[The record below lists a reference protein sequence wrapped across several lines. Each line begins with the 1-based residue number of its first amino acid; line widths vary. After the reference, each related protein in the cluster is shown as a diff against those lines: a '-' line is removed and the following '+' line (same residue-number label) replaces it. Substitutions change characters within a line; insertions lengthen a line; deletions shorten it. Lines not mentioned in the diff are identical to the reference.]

1 MSNLDRLKVGNTTVL
16 NSVYGSARF
25 KAIGWGQVLCLK
37 MLGTVPDNPTS
48 DEAHERLAH
57 ERGEEFIAQ
66 VRHDFG
72 LVDFDQARDRF
83 RECVFVMVELKDNH
97 TGVAE
102 GIDYLI
108 TVNTPA
114 QEEVIAEAEIIFG
127 KKGAAREIALQQ
139 KQAREQLERFKPDLV
154 SLIETAL
161 DDLEG
166 IAVVRGG
173 HLMLAGPELAEE
185 PDWLADAIVKGCA
198 TAKAKA
204 ERQFMANVITADEAR
219 FIVSDLESMAA
230 VV

>member
-1 MSNLDRLKVGNTTVL
+1 MSNLDMLKVGNTTVL

-48 DEAHERLAH
+48 DEAHERLAA
-57 ERGEEFIAQ
+57 ERGEEFVAQ

-83 RECVFVMVELKDNH
+83 RECIFVMVELKDNH
-97 TGVAE
+97 AGIAE

-108 TVNTPA
+108 NANTPA
-114 QEEVIAEAEIIFG
+114 PEEVIAESEIIFG

-139 KQAREQLERFKPDLV
+139 KQAREQLERFKPDLI
-154 SLIETAL
+154 SLIESAL
-161 DDLEG
+161 DD
-166 IAVVRGG
+166 
-173 HLMLAGPELAEE
+173 PESAEE
-185 PDWLADAIVKGCA
+185 PAWLADAIVKGCA

-219 FIVSDLESMAA
+219 FIVSDLESMLA

>member
-48 DEAHERLAH
+48 DEAHERLAA
-57 ERGEEFIAQ
+57 ERGEEFVAQ

-83 RECVFVMVELKDNH
+83 RECIYIMVELKDNH
-97 TGVAE
+97 AGVAE

-108 TVNTPA
+108 KVNTPA

-127 KKGAAREIALQQ
+127 KKGAAREIALRQ
-139 KQAREQLERFKPDLV
+139 KQAQEQLKRFKPDLV

-166 IAVVRGG
+166 SAADYLLQGS
-173 HLMLAGPELAEE
+173 AEE
-185 PDWLADAIVKGCA
+185 PDWLADAIIKGCA

-204 ERQFMANVITADEAR
+204 ERQFMDEDITAEEAQ
-219 FIVSDLESMAA
+219 FIVSDLESMLA

>member
-1 MSNLDRLKVGNTTVL
+1 MSNLDMLKVGNTTVL

-72 LVDFDQARDRF
+72 LVDFDPARDRF
-83 RECVFVMVELKDNH
+83 RECIFVMAELKDNH
-97 TGVAE
+97 AGVAE

-108 TVNTPA
+108 KVNTPA

-127 KKGAAREIALQQ
+127 KKGAAREIALRQ
-139 KQAREQLERFKPDLV
+139 KQAQEQLKRFKPDLV

-166 IAVVRGG
+166 SAADYLLQGS
-173 HLMLAGPELAEE
+173 AEE
-185 PDWLADAIVKGCA
+185 PDWLADAIIKGCA

-204 ERQFMANVITADEAR
+204 ERQFLDEDITAEEAQ

-230 VV
+230 AV

>member
-1 MSNLDRLKVGNTTVL
+1 MSNLDMLKVGNATVL

-48 DEAHERLAH
+48 DEAHERLAA

-66 VRHDFG
+66 IRHDFG
-72 LVDFDQARDRF
+72 LVDFDPARDRF
-83 RECVFVMVELKDNH
+83 RECIFVMAELKDNH
-97 TGVAE
+97 AGVAE

-108 TVNTPA
+108 KVNTPA

-127 KKGAAREIALQQ
+127 KKGAAREIALKQ
-139 KQAREQLERFKPDLV
+139 KQAQEQLKRFKPDLV

-161 DDLEG
+161 DDLEASAADYLLQG
-166 IAVVRGG
+166 S
-173 HLMLAGPELAEE
+173 AEE
-185 PDWLADAIVKGCA
+185 PDWLADAIIKGCA

-204 ERQFMANVITADEAR
+204 ERQFMDEEINAEEAQ
-219 FIVSDLESMAA
+219 FIVSDLESMLA

>member
-1 MSNLDRLKVGNTTVL
+1 
-16 NSVYGSARF
+16 
-25 KAIGWGQVLCLK
+25 

-72 LVDFDQARDRF
+72 LVDFDPARDRF
-83 RECVFVMVELKDNH
+83 RECIFVMAELKDNH
-97 TGVAE
+97 AGVAE

-108 TVNTPA
+108 KVNTPA

-127 KKGAAREIALQQ
+127 KKGTAREIALRQ
-139 KQAREQLERFKPDLV
+139 KQAQEQLKRFKPDLV

-161 DDLEG
+161 DDLEESAADYLLQG
-166 IAVVRGG
+166 S
-173 HLMLAGPELAEE
+173 AEE
-185 PDWLADAIVKGCA
+185 PDWLADAIIKGCA

-204 ERQFMANVITADEAR
+204 ERQFLDEDITAEEAQ

-230 VV
+230 AV

>member
-1 MSNLDRLKVGNTTVL
+1 MSNLDMLKVGNATVL

-72 LVDFDQARDRF
+72 LVDFDPARDRF
-83 RECVFVMVELKDNH
+83 RECIFVMAELKDNH
-97 TGVAE
+97 AGVAE

-108 TVNTPA
+108 KVNTPA

-127 KKGAAREIALQQ
+127 KKGTAREIALRQ
-139 KQAREQLERFKPDLV
+139 KQAQEQLKRFKPDLV

-161 DDLEG
+161 DDLEESAADYLLQG
-166 IAVVRGG
+166 S
-173 HLMLAGPELAEE
+173 AEE
-185 PDWLADAIVKGCA
+185 PDWLADAIIKGCA

-204 ERQFMANVITADEAR
+204 ERQFLDEEITAEEAQ

-230 VV
+230 AV

>member
-1 MSNLDRLKVGNTTVL
+1 MSNLDMLKVGNATVL

-66 VRHDFG
+66 IRHDFG

-83 RECVFVMVELKDNH
+83 RECIFVMVELKDNH
-97 TGVAE
+97 AGIAE

-108 TVNTPA
+108 NANTPA
-114 QEEVIAEAEIIFG
+114 PEEVIAESEIIFG

-139 KQAREQLERFKPDLV
+139 KQAREQLERFKPDLI
-154 SLIETAL
+154 SLIESAL
-161 DDLEG
+161 DD
-166 IAVVRGG
+166 
-173 HLMLAGPELAEE
+173 PESAEE
-185 PDWLADAIVKGCA
+185 PEWLADAIVKGCA
-198 TAKAKA
+198 TAKAKT
-204 ERQFMANVITADEAR
+204 ERQFMEGWINADRAR
-219 FIVSDLESMAA
+219 FVVSDLESMLA

>member
-72 LVDFDQARDRF
+72 LVDFDPARDRF
-83 RECVFVMVELKDNH
+83 RECIFVMAELKDNH
-97 TGVAE
+97 AGVAE

-108 TVNTPA
+108 KVNTPA

-127 KKGAAREIALQQ
+127 KKGTAREIALRQ
-139 KQAREQLERFKPDLV
+139 KQAQEQLKRFKPDLV

-166 IAVVRGG
+166 NAADYLLQGS
-173 HLMLAGPELAEE
+173 AEE
-185 PDWLADAIVKGCA
+185 PDWLADAIIKGCA

-204 ERQFMANVITADEAR
+204 ERQFLDEDITAEEAQ

-230 VV
+230 AV

>member
-1 MSNLDRLKVGNTTVL
+1 MSNLDMLKVGNATVL

-72 LVDFDQARDRF
+72 LVDFNPARDRF
-83 RECVFVMVELKDNH
+83 RECIFVMAELKDNH
-97 TGVAE
+97 AGVAE

-108 TVNTPA
+108 KVNTPA

-127 KKGAAREIALQQ
+127 KKGTAREIALRQ
-139 KQAREQLERFKPDLV
+139 KQAQEQLKRFKPDLV

-161 DDLEG
+161 DDLEESTADYLLQG
-166 IAVVRGG
+166 S
-173 HLMLAGPELAEE
+173 AEE
-185 PDWLADAIVKGCA
+185 PDWLADAIIKGCA

-204 ERQFMANVITADEAR
+204 ERQFLDEEITAEEAQ

-230 VV
+230 AV

>member
-72 LVDFDQARDRF
+72 LVDFDPARDRF
-83 RECVFVMVELKDNH
+83 RECIFVMAELKDNH
-97 TGVAE
+97 AGVAE

-108 TVNTPA
+108 KVNTPA

-127 KKGAAREIALQQ
+127 KKGAAREIALRQ
-139 KQAREQLERFKPDLV
+139 KQAQEQLKRFKPDLV

-161 DDLEG
+161 DDLEESAADYLLQG
-166 IAVVRGG
+166 S
-173 HLMLAGPELAEE
+173 AEE
-185 PDWLADAIVKGCA
+185 PDWLADAIIKGCA

-204 ERQFMANVITADEAR
+204 ERQFMDEDITAEEAQ

-230 VV
+230 AV

>member
-25 KAIGWGQVLCLK
+25 KAIGWGQVLWLK

-48 DEAHERLAH
+48 DEAHERLAA

-66 VRHDFG
+66 IRHDFG
-72 LVDFDQARDRF
+72 LVDFDPARDRF
-83 RECVFVMVELKDNH
+83 RECIFVMAELKDNH
-97 TGVAE
+97 AGVAE

-108 TVNTPA
+108 KVNTPA

-127 KKGAAREIALQQ
+127 KKGTAREIALRQ
-139 KQAREQLERFKPDLV
+139 KQAQEQLKRFKPDLV

-161 DDLEG
+161 DDLEASAADYLLQG
-166 IAVVRGG
+166 S
-173 HLMLAGPELAEE
+173 AEE
-185 PDWLADAIVKGCA
+185 PDWLADAIIKGCA

-204 ERQFMANVITADEAR
+204 ERQFLDEDITAEEAQ

-230 VV
+230 AV

>member
-1 MSNLDRLKVGNTTVL
+1 MSNLDMLKVGNATVL

-72 LVDFDQARDRF
+72 LVDFDPARDRF
-83 RECVFVMVELKDNH
+83 RECIFVMAELKDNH
-97 TGVAE
+97 AGVAE

-108 TVNTPA
+108 KVNTPA

-127 KKGAAREIALQQ
+127 KKGTAREIALRQ
-139 KQAREQLERFKPDLV
+139 KQAQEQLKRFKPDLI

-166 IAVVRGG
+166 NAADYLLQGS
-173 HLMLAGPELAEE
+173 AEE
-185 PDWLADAIVKGCA
+185 PDWLADAIIKGCA

-204 ERQFMANVITADEAR
+204 ERQFLDEEITAEEAQ

-230 VV
+230 AV

>member
-83 RECVFVMVELKDNH
+83 RECIFVMVELKDNH
-97 TGVAE
+97 AGVAE

-108 TVNTPA
+108 KVNTPA

-127 KKGAAREIALQQ
+127 KKGTAREIALRQ
-139 KQAREQLERFKPDLV
+139 KQAQEQLKRFKPDLV

-166 IAVVRGG
+166 SAADYLLQGS
-173 HLMLAGPELAEE
+173 AEE
-185 PDWLADAIVKGCA
+185 PDWLADAIIKGCA

-204 ERQFMANVITADEAR
+204 ERQFMDEEINAEEAQ
-219 FIVSDLESMAA
+219 FIVSDLESMLA

>member
-1 MSNLDRLKVGNTTVL
+1 MSNLDMLKVGNATVL

-48 DEAHERLAH
+48 DEAHERLAA

-66 VRHDFG
+66 IRHDFG
-72 LVDFDQARDRF
+72 LVDFDPARDRF
-83 RECVFVMVELKDNH
+83 RECIFVMAELKDNH
-97 TGVAE
+97 AGVAE

-108 TVNTPA
+108 KVNTPA

-127 KKGAAREIALQQ
+127 KKGAAREIALKQ
-139 KQAREQLERFKPDLV
+139 KQAQEQLKRFKPDLV

-166 IAVVRGG
+166 SAADYLLQGS
-173 HLMLAGPELAEE
+173 AEE
-185 PDWLADAIVKGCA
+185 PDWLADAIIKGCA

-204 ERQFMANVITADEAR
+204 ERQFMDEEINAEEAQ
-219 FIVSDLESMAA
+219 FIVSDLESMLA

>member
-1 MSNLDRLKVGNTTVL
+1 MSNLDMLKVGNATVL

-48 DEAHERLAH
+48 DEAHERLAA

-66 VRHDFG
+66 IRHDFG
-72 LVDFDQARDRF
+72 LVDFDPARDRF
-83 RECVFVMVELKDNH
+83 RECIFVMAELKDNH
-97 TGVAE
+97 AGVAE

-108 TVNTPA
+108 KVNTPA

-127 KKGAAREIALQQ
+127 KKGTAREIALRQ
-139 KQAREQLERFKPDLV
+139 KQAQEQLKRFKPDLV

-161 DDLEG
+161 DDLEASAADYLLQG
-166 IAVVRGG
+166 S
-173 HLMLAGPELAEE
+173 AEE
-185 PDWLADAIVKGCA
+185 PDWLADAIIKGCA

-204 ERQFMANVITADEAR
+204 ERQFLDEDITAEEAQ

-230 VV
+230 AV

>member
-48 DEAHERLAH
+48 DEAHERLAA

-72 LVDFDQARDRF
+72 LVDFDPARDRF
-83 RECVFVMVELKDNH
+83 RECIFVMAELKDNH
-97 TGVAE
+97 AGVAE

-108 TVNTPA
+108 KVNTPA

-127 KKGAAREIALQQ
+127 KKGTAREIALRQ
-139 KQAREQLERFKPDLV
+139 KQAQEQLKRFKPDLV

-161 DDLEG
+161 DDLEESAADYLLQG
-166 IAVVRGG
+166 S
-173 HLMLAGPELAEE
+173 AEE
-185 PDWLADAIVKGCA
+185 PDWLADAIIKGCA

-204 ERQFMANVITADEAR
+204 ERQFLDEDITAEEAQ

-230 VV
+230 AV

>member
-83 RECVFVMVELKDNH
+83 RECIFVMVELKDNH
-97 TGVAE
+97 AGVAE

-108 TVNTPA
+108 KVNTPA

-127 KKGAAREIALQQ
+127 KKGAAREIALKQ
-139 KQAREQLERFKPDLV
+139 KQAQEQLKRFKPDLV

-166 IAVVRGG
+166 IAVVGGG
-173 HLMLAGPELAEE
+173 HLMLAGQDSAEE
-185 PDWLADAIVKGCA
+185 PDWLAEAIIKGCA

-204 ERQFMANVITADEAR
+204 ERQFMDEEINAEEAQ

>member
-48 DEAHERLAH
+48 DEAHERLAA

-72 LVDFDQARDRF
+72 LVDFDPARDRF
-83 RECVFVMVELKDNH
+83 RECIFVMAELKDNH
-97 TGVAE
+97 AGVAE

-108 TVNTPA
+108 KVNTPA

-127 KKGAAREIALQQ
+127 KKGTAREIALRQ
-139 KQAREQLERFKPDLV
+139 KQAQEQLKRFKPDLI

-166 IAVVRGG
+166 NAADYLLQGS
-173 HLMLAGPELAEE
+173 AEE
-185 PDWLADAIVKGCA
+185 PDWLADAIIKGCA

-204 ERQFMANVITADEAR
+204 ERQFLDEEITAEEAQ

-230 VV
+230 AV

>member
-1 MSNLDRLKVGNTTVL
+1 MSNLDRLKVGNATVL

-72 LVDFDQARDRF
+72 LVDFDPARDRF
-83 RECVFVMVELKDNH
+83 RECIFVMAELKDNH
-97 TGVAE
+97 AGVAE

-108 TVNTPA
+108 KVNTPA

-127 KKGAAREIALQQ
+127 KKGTAREIALRQ
-139 KQAREQLERFKPDLV
+139 KQAQEQLKRFKPDLV

-166 IAVVRGG
+166 SAADYLLQGS
-173 HLMLAGPELAEE
+173 AEE
-185 PDWLADAIVKGCA
+185 PDWLADAIIKGCA

-204 ERQFMANVITADEAR
+204 ERQFLDEDITAEEAQ

-230 VV
+230 AV

>member
-1 MSNLDRLKVGNTTVL
+1 MSNLDMLKVGNATVL

-57 ERGEEFIAQ
+57 ERGEEFVAQ

-83 RECVFVMVELKDNH
+83 RECIFVMVELKNNH
-97 TGVAE
+97 AGIAE

-108 TVNTPA
+108 KANTPA

-127 KKGAAREIALQQ
+127 KKGAAREIALKQ
-139 KQAREQLERFKPDLV
+139 KQARDQLERFKPDLI

-161 DDLEG
+161 DD
-166 IAVVRGG
+166 
-173 HLMLAGPELAEE
+173 PESAEE
-185 PDWLADAIVKGCA
+185 PAWLADAIVKGCA

-204 ERQFMANVITADEAR
+204 ERQFMDQDINAEQAQ
-219 FIVSDLESMAA
+219 FIVSDLESMLA

>member
-1 MSNLDRLKVGNTTVL
+1 MSNIDMVKVGNATVL
-16 NSVYGSARF
+16 KSVYGSARF

-48 DEAHERLAH
+48 DEAHERLAA
-57 ERGEEFIAQ
+57 ERGEEFITQ

-83 RECVFVMVELKDNH
+83 RECIFVMVELKDNH
-97 TGVAE
+97 AGVTE
-102 GIDYLI
+102 SIDYLI
-108 TVNTPA
+108 KANTPA

-127 KKGAAREIALQQ
+127 KKGAAREIALKQ
-139 KQAREQLERFKPDLV
+139 KQARDQLERFKPDLI

-161 DDLEG
+161 DD
-166 IAVVRGG
+166 
-173 HLMLAGPELAEE
+173 PEPAEE
-185 PDWLADAIVKGCA
+185 PAWLADAIVKGCA

-204 ERQFMANVITADEAR
+204 ERQFMANVITAEEAR

>member
-1 MSNLDRLKVGNTTVL
+1 MSNLDRLKVGNATVL

-48 DEAHERLAH
+48 DEAHERLAA

-72 LVDFDQARDRF
+72 LVDFDPARDRF
-83 RECVFVMVELKDNH
+83 RECIFVMTELKDNH
-97 TGVAE
+97 AGIAE

-108 TVNTPA
+108 KVNTPA

-127 KKGAAREIALQQ
+127 KKGAAREIALRQ
-139 KQAREQLERFKPDLV
+139 KQAQEQLKRFKPDLV

-166 IAVVRGG
+166 SAADYLLQGS
-173 HLMLAGPELAEE
+173 AEE
-185 PDWLADAIVKGCA
+185 PDWLADAIIKGCA

-204 ERQFMANVITADEAR
+204 ERQFLDEDITAEEAQ

-230 VV
+230 AV

>member
-1 MSNLDRLKVGNTTVL
+1 MSNLDMLKVGNATVL

-48 DEAHERLAH
+48 DEAHERLAA
-57 ERGEEFIAQ
+57 ERGEEFVAQ

-83 RECVFVMVELKDNH
+83 RECIFVMAELKDNH
-97 TGVAE
+97 AGVAE

-108 TVNTPA
+108 KVNTPA

-127 KKGAAREIALQQ
+127 KKGTAREIALRQ
-139 KQAREQLERFKPDLV
+139 KQAQEQLKRFKPDLI

-166 IAVVRGG
+166 NAADYLLQGS
-173 HLMLAGPELAEE
+173 AEE
-185 PDWLADAIVKGCA
+185 PDWLADAIIKGCA

-204 ERQFMANVITADEAR
+204 ERQFLDEDITAEEAQ

-230 VV
+230 AV

>member
-48 DEAHERLAH
+48 DEAHERLAA

-72 LVDFDQARDRF
+72 LVDFDPARDRF
-83 RECVFVMVELKDNH
+83 RECIFVMTELKDNH
-97 TGVAE
+97 AGIAE

-108 TVNTPA
+108 KVNTPA

-127 KKGAAREIALQQ
+127 KKGAAREIALRQ
-139 KQAREQLERFKPDLV
+139 KQAQEQLKRFKPDLV

-166 IAVVRGG
+166 SAADYLLQGS
-173 HLMLAGPELAEE
+173 AEE
-185 PDWLADAIVKGCA
+185 PDWLADAIIKGCA

-204 ERQFMANVITADEAR
+204 ERQFLDEDITAEEAQ

-230 VV
+230 AV

>member
-72 LVDFDQARDRF
+72 LVDFNPARDRF
-83 RECVFVMVELKDNH
+83 RECIFVMAELKDNH
-97 TGVAE
+97 AGVAE

-108 TVNTPA
+108 KVNTPA
-114 QEEVIAEAEIIFG
+114 PEEVIAEAEIIFG
-127 KKGAAREIALQQ
+127 KKGAAREIALKQ
-139 KQAREQLERFKPDLV
+139 KQAQEQLKRFKPDLV

-161 DDLEG
+161 DDLEESAADYLLQG
-166 IAVVRGG
+166 S
-173 HLMLAGPELAEE
+173 AEE
-185 PDWLADAIVKGCA
+185 PDWLADAIIKGCA

-204 ERQFMANVITADEAR
+204 ERQFLDEDITAEEAQ

-230 VV
+230 AV

>member
-1 MSNLDRLKVGNTTVL
+1 MSNLDMLKVGNTTVL

-72 LVDFDQARDRF
+72 LVDFNPARDRF
-83 RECVFVMVELKDNH
+83 RECIFVMAELKDSH
-97 TGVAE
+97 AGVAE

-108 TVNTPA
+108 KVNTPA

-127 KKGAAREIALQQ
+127 KKGTAREIALRQ
-139 KQAREQLERFKPDLV
+139 KQAQEQLKRFKPDLV

-161 DDLEG
+161 DDLEESAADYLLQG
-166 IAVVRGG
+166 S
-173 HLMLAGPELAEE
+173 AEE
-185 PDWLADAIVKGCA
+185 PDWLADAIIKGCA

-204 ERQFMANVITADEAR
+204 ERQFMDEDITAEEAQ

-230 VV
+230 AV

>member
-1 MSNLDRLKVGNTTVL
+1 MSNLDMLKVGNATVL

-72 LVDFDQARDRF
+72 LVDFNPARDRF
-83 RECVFVMVELKDNH
+83 RECIFVMAELKDSH
-97 TGVAE
+97 AGVAE

-108 TVNTPA
+108 KVNTPA

-127 KKGAAREIALQQ
+127 KKGTAREIALRQ
-139 KQAREQLERFKPDLV
+139 KQAQEQLKRFKPDLV

-161 DDLEG
+161 DDLEESAADYLLQG
-166 IAVVRGG
+166 S
-173 HLMLAGPELAEE
+173 AEE
-185 PDWLADAIVKGCA
+185 PDWLADAIIKGCA

-204 ERQFMANVITADEAR
+204 ERQFLDEDITAEEAQ

-230 VV
+230 AV

>member
-72 LVDFDQARDRF
+72 LVDFDPARDRF
-83 RECVFVMVELKDNH
+83 RECIFVMAELKDNH
-97 TGVAE
+97 AGVAE

-108 TVNTPA
+108 KVNTPA

-127 KKGAAREIALQQ
+127 KKGAAREIALRQ
-139 KQAREQLERFKPDLV
+139 KQAQEQLKRFKPDLV

-166 IAVVRGG
+166 SAADYLLQGS
-173 HLMLAGPELAEE
+173 AEE
-185 PDWLADAIVKGCA
+185 PDWLADAIIKGCA

-204 ERQFMANVITADEAR
+204 ERQFLDEDITAEEAQ

-230 VV
+230 AV

>member
-72 LVDFDQARDRF
+72 LVDFDPARDRF
-83 RECVFVMVELKDNH
+83 RECIFVMAELKDNH
-97 TGVAE
+97 AGVAE

-108 TVNTPA
+108 KVNTPA

-127 KKGAAREIALQQ
+127 KKGTAREIALRQ
-139 KQAREQLERFKPDLV
+139 KQAQEQLKRFKPDLV

-161 DDLEG
+161 DDLEESAADYLLQG
-166 IAVVRGG
+166 S
-173 HLMLAGPELAEE
+173 AEE
-185 PDWLADAIVKGCA
+185 PDWLADAIIKGCA

-204 ERQFMANVITADEAR
+204 ERQFLDEDITAEEAQ

-230 VV
+230 AV

>member
-1 MSNLDRLKVGNTTVL
+1 MSNLDMLKVGNATVL

-72 LVDFDQARDRF
+72 LVDFDPARDRF
-83 RECVFVMVELKDNH
+83 RECIFVMAELKDNH
-97 TGVAE
+97 AGVAE

-108 TVNTPA
+108 KVNTPA

-127 KKGAAREIALQQ
+127 KKGTAREIALRQ
-139 KQAREQLERFKPDLV
+139 KQAQEQLKRFKPDLI

-166 IAVVRGG
+166 NAADYLLQGS
-173 HLMLAGPELAEE
+173 AEE
-185 PDWLADAIVKGCA
+185 PDWLADAIIKGCA

-204 ERQFMANVITADEAR
+204 ERQFLDEDITAEEAQ

-230 VV
+230 AV

>member
-1 MSNLDRLKVGNTTVL
+1 MSNIDMLKVGNATVL

-57 ERGEEFIAQ
+57 ERGEEFITQ

-83 RECVFVMVELKDNH
+83 RECIYVMVELKDNH
-97 TGVAE
+97 AGIAE

-108 TVNTPA
+108 KANTPA

-127 KKGAAREIALQQ
+127 KKGAAREIALKQ
-139 KQAREQLERFKPDLV
+139 KQARDQLERFKPDLI

-161 DDLEG
+161 DD
-166 IAVVRGG
+166 
-173 HLMLAGPELAEE
+173 PEPAEE
-185 PDWLADAIVKGCA
+185 PAWLADAIVKGCA

-204 ERQFMANVITADEAR
+204 ERQFMANVINAEQAR
-219 FIVSDLESMAA
+219 FIVSDLESMLA

>member
-1 MSNLDRLKVGNTTVL
+1 MSNLDRLKVGNATVL

-48 DEAHERLAH
+48 DEAHERLAA

-72 LVDFDQARDRF
+72 LVDFDPARDRF
-83 RECVFVMVELKDNH
+83 RECIFVMAELKDNH
-97 TGVAE
+97 AGVAE

-108 TVNTPA
+108 KVNTPA

-127 KKGAAREIALQQ
+127 KKGTAREIALRQ
-139 KQAREQLERFKPDLV
+139 KQAQEQLKRFKPDLI

-166 IAVVRGG
+166 NAADYLLQGS
-173 HLMLAGPELAEE
+173 AEE
-185 PDWLADAIVKGCA
+185 PDWLADAIIKGCA

-204 ERQFMANVITADEAR
+204 ERQFLDEDITAEEAQ

-230 VV
+230 AV

>member
-48 DEAHERLAH
+48 DEAHERLAA

-72 LVDFDQARDRF
+72 LVDFDPARDRF
-83 RECVFVMVELKDNH
+83 RECIFVMAELKDNH
-97 TGVAE
+97 AGVAE

-108 TVNTPA
+108 KVNTPA

-127 KKGAAREIALQQ
+127 KKGTAREIALRQ
-139 KQAREQLERFKPDLV
+139 KQAQEQLKRFKPDLV

-166 IAVVRGG
+166 SAADYLLQGS
-173 HLMLAGPELAEE
+173 AEE
-185 PDWLADAIVKGCA
+185 PDWLADAIIKGCA

-204 ERQFMANVITADEAR
+204 ERQFLDEDITAEEAQ

-230 VV
+230 AV

>member
-66 VRHDFG
+66 VRHDLG
-72 LVDFDQARDRF
+72 LVDFDPARDRF
-83 RECVFVMVELKDNH
+83 RECIFVMAELKDNH
-97 TGVAE
+97 AGVAE

-108 TVNTPA
+108 KVNTPA

-127 KKGAAREIALQQ
+127 KKGTAREIALRQ
-139 KQAREQLERFKPDLV
+139 KQAQEQLKRFKPDLV

-166 IAVVRGG
+166 NAADYLLQGS
-173 HLMLAGPELAEE
+173 AEE
-185 PDWLADAIVKGCA
+185 PDWLADAIIKGCA

-204 ERQFMANVITADEAR
+204 ERQFMDEDITAEEAQ
-219 FIVSDLESMAA
+219 FIVSDLESMLA

>member
-48 DEAHERLAH
+48 DEAHERLAA

-72 LVDFDQARDRF
+72 LVDFDPARDRF
-83 RECVFVMVELKDNH
+83 RECIFVMAELKDNH
-97 TGVAE
+97 AGVAE

-108 TVNTPA
+108 KVNTPA

-127 KKGAAREIALQQ
+127 KKGAAREIALRQ
-139 KQAREQLERFKPDLV
+139 KQAQEQLKRFKPDLV

-166 IAVVRGG
+166 SAADYLLQGS
-173 HLMLAGPELAEE
+173 AEE
-185 PDWLADAIVKGCA
+185 PDWLADAIIKGCA

-204 ERQFMANVITADEAR
+204 ERQFMDEEINAEEAQ
-219 FIVSDLESMAA
+219 FIVSDLESMLA

>member
-1 MSNLDRLKVGNTTVL
+1 MSNLDRLKVGNATVL

-72 LVDFDQARDRF
+72 LVDFDPARDRF
-83 RECVFVMVELKDNH
+83 RECIFVMAELKDNH
-97 TGVAE
+97 AGVAE

-108 TVNTPA
+108 KVNTPA

-127 KKGAAREIALQQ
+127 KKGAAREIALRQ
-139 KQAREQLERFKPDLV
+139 KQAQEQLKRFKPDLV

-166 IAVVRGG
+166 NAADYLLQGS
-173 HLMLAGPELAEE
+173 AEE
-185 PDWLADAIVKGCA
+185 PDWLADAIIKGCA

-204 ERQFMANVITADEAR
+204 ERQFLDEDITAEEAQ

-230 VV
+230 AV